1 MLLSNLRLT
10 RFEGGWHVTF
20 SAGGARSRSSSGR
33 LHGGCTLMVLGVVLF
48 RQVGVVPVDFEL
60 GDAGIGGE
68 NVAGEQVK
76 VGVLRR
82 IFLEKPKMT
91 FL

>member
-1 MLLSNLRLT
+1 
-10 RFEGGWHVTF
+10 
-20 SAGGARSRSSSGR
+20 
-33 LHGGCTLMVLGVVLF
+33 MVLGVVLF